1 MADELFEGEFYTLTD
16 DEGNETQFELIG
28 KCELEGVVYLALVP
42 EEDADSDEYEYVILK
57 VETDENGEEIL
68 VTIEDDDEFD
78 RVADIFDDEFSD
90 IYYDEE
96 GAEDGE

>member
-28 KCELEGVVYLALVP
+28 KCELDGVVYLALVP
-42 EEDADSDEYEYVILK
+42 EEDSDSDEYEYVILK